1 MNMENLVVKPQVEF
15 MEAVKMAFKNIVT
28 FKGRSRRSEF
38 WWAELAFIII
48 MLILGWIPVVGQLVG
63 IVIALTNLSL
73 TFRRLHDTN
82 HSGWW
87 VGVPM
92 IISFIAIIVL
102 VCTLG
107 LSALT
112 GDMDAMAGAS
122 IGSSLFAILLYIIA
136 GILQIVVLVFCCMD
150 SEPTTNKYGESPKY
164 VVEQEN

>member
-1 MNMENLVVKPQVEF
+1 MENLVVKPQVEF

-28 FKGRSRRSEF
+28 FTGRSRRSEF
-38 WWAELAFIII
+38 WWAELALFIL
-48 MLILGWIPVVGQLVG
+48 MLILCWIPVVGQLVG
-63 IVIALTNLSL
+63 IAIALVNLSL

-92 IISFIAIIVL
+92 ILSIIAVIIL

-112 GDMDAMAGAS
+112 GDIDAMAGAS
-122 IGSSLFAILLYIIA
+122 IGSSLMGILIYLVA

-150 SEPTTNKYGESPKY
+150 SEPTANKYGESPKY
-164 VVEQEN
+164 VAQQENL